1 MVIFSAKNL
10 EIMSEADAASPANLD
25 DERDELMCELI
36 ILKGCMIKEKFDFS
50 SMIDPFLDATA
61 PATIESNAK
70 MKRLV
75 ARLQAQFET
84 LNIPDRNKPTTPS
97 PAPPPAARAGKRVAL
112 EPAVPPPPPRACSRP
127 RKKRPR
133 IADPLIIAEN
143 GEILPRVGEFP
154 VFAVMLPKTI
164 DETAAAARWAFTLM
178 RDRLGE
184 ALKAPNIAR
193 WLLDNWETVLRGEQ
207 PPCVKGRFRNYIT
220 GCYLSPSNLLRA
232 AKEDSINLI
241 EIARGRGTRP
251 PTEHGHVYQEN
262 FKKWAIQHGAAAA
275 VPTELPG
282 GPNHSDPV
290 DSSAAAGQAAAEAAA
305 ASPQAAAGGI
315 AHQRCWG

>member
-1 MVIFSAKNL
+1 
-10 EIMSEADAASPANLD
+10 MSEADAASPANLE
-25 DERDELMCELI
+25 DERDELKFELT
-36 ILKGCMIKEKFDFS
+36 ILQGRLKHEFDFS
-50 SMIDPFLDATA
+50 MMLGPLLADTA
-61 PATIESNAK
+61 PATIEGN
-70 MKRLV
+70 
-75 ARLQAQFET
+75 ARLKRHVHRMKAQLET
-84 LNIPDRNKPTTPS
+84 LDIPDRNKPTTPS

-127 RKKRPR
+127 RTKRPR
-133 IADPLIIAEN
+133 IADPLIKAEN
-143 GEILPRVGEFP
+143 GEILPRVGDFRVP

-262 FKKWAIQHGAAAA
+262 F
-275 VPTELPG
+275 
-282 GPNHSDPV
+282 
-290 DSSAAAGQAAAEAAA
+290 
-305 ASPQAAAGGI
+305 AGGRSGHSGGR
-315 AHQRCWG
+315 AGAVGRGA